1 MHSFFSRLLTVSLPF
16 LTVCASYGQHPYE
29 LKVTSE
35 NDNYCL
41 QYHDGYYTNGL
52 FLTFT
57 YLPARLNS
65 RIQERD
71 KLAKI
76 TSSYQAGQMIFTPGS
91 VVPTIT
97 RDLMDRPYTGYLFA
111 EKSMTFFYKKGH
123 VLKMAFSVGTIGPN
137 ALGQQAQLFIHETF
151 DLVRPKGWNYQLN
164 NEIGLNLKGQYW
176 YELMPESWRKSW
188 FDVHSTAQVAVGNT
202 FTNASA
208 GLLFQVG
215 RFARTDQSAL
225 YDARVERSRTTSR
238 RATELYA
245 FFRPSYQYQFYNA
258 TVQGGMF
265 TNNRGSILSPV
276 RRWVYSNDIGLAFA
290 KPRWTFQVVYSFK
303 EREAAIMRD
312 DEQYVGLTMA
322 YRFGK

>member
-1 MHSFFSRLLTVSLPF
+1 MHAFFTRLLKVSL
-16 LTVCASYGQHPYE
+16 LCLSVCASYGQHPYE
-29 LKVTSE
+29 VKVTSE

-52 FLTFT
+52 FLSFT
-57 YLPARLNS
+57 YLPVRLNS
-65 RIQERD
+65 RIQEADR
-71 KLAKI
+71 LVKI
-76 TSSYQAGQMIFTPGS
+76 TSSYRAGQMIFTPGS

-123 VLKMAFSVGTIGPN
+123 VLKTAFSVGTIGPN

-151 DLVRPKGWNYQLN
+151 DLIRPKGWNYQLK
-164 NEIGLNLKGQYW
+164 NEVGLNLQGQYLH
-176 YELMPESWRKSW
+176 ELMPESWRNSW
-188 FDVHSTAQVAVGNT
+188 FDAHATAQAMVGNT

-215 RFARTDQSAL
+215 RFARTHQSSL
-225 YDARVERSRTTSR
+225 YDAQVEGGQATSR

-265 TNNRGSILSPV
+265 TDNKGAILSPV
-276 RRWVYSNDIGLAFA
+276 RRWVYSNDIGLVFA
-290 KPRWTFQVVYSFK
+290 KPRWTFQMMYSFR
-303 EREAAIMRD
+303 EREAATMRY
-312 DEQYVGLTMA
+312 DEQYVGLTLA